1 MNFLVKKIELCHEN
15 RQCFICDRSSLVK
28 SDGRMSPPF
37 TNRSPRFVKHGLGP
51 RFTNLSSRFVKHGL
65 SPRFPVKS
73 SPVRVLQIQ
82 SAICKTWTQSAFS
95 RSSPVQSV
103 FYNMPCKTWTESVF
117 YKSRSAICRRRTHSI
132 PSLPTILMTKFNV
145 FSEKVQSL

>member
-1 MNFLVKKIELCHEN
+1 MRIDNF
-15 RQCFICDRSSLVK
+15 FICDRSSLVK

-37 TNRSPRFVKHGLGP
+37 ANRSPRFVKHGLGP

-65 SPRFPVKS
+65 SPRFP
-73 SPVRVLQIQ
+73 SPVQ
-82 SAICKTWTQSAFS
+82 SVFYKFS
-95 RSSPVQSV
+95 PRFVKHGLSPRFPVQSSPVQSV

-117 YKSRSAICRRRTHSI
+117 YKSQSAICRRRTHSI

-145 FSEKVQSL
+145 FTEKVQSL